1 MLRSPDQTPKDA
13 QLVRRLATR
22 TISEYNLLKLRG
34 KEDAP
39 EEPIA
44 A

>member
-1 MLRSPDQTPKDA
+1 MLRSPDLTPKDA
-13 QLVRRLATR
+13 QWVRRLATR
-22 TISEYNLLKLRG
+22 TISEYNLQKSKG